1 MIKKRLSP
9 LTAAIA
15 AAGLFLPQQ
24 AEALTAIG
32 QPSAFSIHESRVNAV
47 QPIGTHQMHNYHGAK
62 CGYRHGQVRS
72 HCRSRSKS
80 SYHRPQ
86 QKSGYSKPWQGHE
99 PCANC
104 PSVK

>member
-1 MIKKRLSP
+1 MVRNFL
-9 LTAAIA
+9 
-15 AAGLFLPQQ
+15 GFLPVAIGLLLPLQ

-32 QPSAFSIHESRVNAV
+32 QPVALNIHESRVDSV
-47 QPIGTHQMHNYHGAK
+47 QPIATHQAHHYHVAK
-62 CGYRHGQVRS
+62 CGYRHDQARS